1 VSQSRLL
8 GVPEPVTVR
17 VPAKIN
23 LHLNVGPTRPDGY
36 HELITVFHA
45 VALYDTVTATPARDL
60 SLGMQ
65 GEGVDELSDGSDNLA
80 WKAAVL
86 LAERAGVAPT
96 VRLDL
101 VKGIPVAGG
110 LAGGSAD
117 AAATLVACDAL
128 WGVGLDRAELTEL
141 AAELGSDVAFAL
153 AGGTALGTGRG
164 ERLTPVLATGRWH
177 WVFAIADRGLPT
189 PDVYA
194 ELDRLR
200 AAGDRPTAGEPD
212 RLINA
217 LRSHDPGQL
226 GGMLANDL
234 QPAAISL
241 RPDLRRTLRSGLDLG
256 ALGAVISG
264 SGPTCAF
271 LARSREAAV
280 RLAASLA
287 GAGVCRTVRVAHGP
301 VPGARVSSEP
311 EEEVRR

>member
-1 VSQSRLL
+1 
-8 GVPEPVTVR
+8 VTVR

-23 LHLNVGPTRPDGY
+23 LHLAVGSRREDGY
-36 HELITVFHA
+36 HELVTVFHA

-60 SLGMQ
+60 SLGIS
-65 GEGVDELSDGSDNLA
+65 GEGAGELPDGQGNLA
-80 WKAAVL
+80 WRAAVL

-177 WVFAIADRGLPT
+177 WVFAISAAGLPT
-189 PDVYA
+189 PQVYA
-194 ELDRLR
+194 ELDRMRLV
-200 AAGDRPTAGEPD
+200 ADPPAAGEPD

-217 LRSHDPGQL
+217 LRTHDPVGLGQL
-226 GGMLANDL
+226 LANDL
-234 QPAAISL
+234 QAAAISL

-256 ALGAVISG
+256 ALGAVVSG

-301 VPGARVSSEP
+301 VPGARISVEP
-311 EEEVRR
+311 EEAERAP